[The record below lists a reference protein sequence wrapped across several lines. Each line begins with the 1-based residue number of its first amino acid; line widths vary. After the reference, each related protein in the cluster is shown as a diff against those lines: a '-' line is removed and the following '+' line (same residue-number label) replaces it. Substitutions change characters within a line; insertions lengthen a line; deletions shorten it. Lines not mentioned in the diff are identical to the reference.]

1 MVINRKEPPTQITRP
16 PVHLN
21 DVIEQM
27 MALDSVSYLPDDI
40 LCKVDRAAMGVSLET
55 RVPMLDHRVAEFAW
69 QLPLDMK
76 IRNGQGKW
84 VLRQVLHQYVP
95 KALIER
101 PKMGF
106 GVPIDGWLRG
116 PLRAWAEELLD
127 ASRLRQE
134 GYFNPLPIRDRWEEH
149 LSGRRNWQYCLWDV
163 LVFQAWLAAQ

>member
-1 MVINRKEPPTQITRP
+1 
-16 PVHLN
+16 
-21 DVIEQM
+21 
-27 MALDSVSYLPDDI
+27 
-40 LCKVDRAAMGVSLET
+40 
-55 RVPMLDHRVAEFAW
+55 MLDHRVAEFAW

-106 GVPIDGWLRG
+106 SVPIDGWLRG

-127 ASRLRQE
+127 ASRLCQE